1 MIHCNNCGH
10 EIPDTDRFC
19 SVCGTPV
26 GAVPVAPA
34 PVIGIEQEKE
44 CLDNFHR
51 LLKYERLSWKISG
64 IVTLVISCF
73 LGFLSLVYFALS
85 ATEEMF
91 AFLGGY
97 LFVYTILFLPVA
109 IINLKMVKK
118 AEYYMNIVYND
129 VTPVAERCGNV
140 GMIVLSAIFNEI
152 AMIFIIINFVRV
164 KNNKA
169 IIESAAARQQEFR
182 NNQ

>member
-19 SVCGTPV
+19 SVCGSPV
-26 GAVPVAPA
+26 GAIPVAPA

-44 CLDNFHR
+44 CLDDFHR
-51 LLKYERLSWKISG
+51 FLKYERLCWKIFG
-64 IVTLVISCF
+64 IVWLVLSCAIFSIGFIMLLASMAEEFLVGMGFTYMLIS
-73 LGFLSLVYFALS
+73 L
-85 ATEEMF
+85 M
-91 AFLGGY
+91 Y
-97 LFVYTILFLPVA
+97 LPLA

-118 AEYYMNIVYND
+118 AENYMNIVYND
-129 VTPVAERCGNV
+129 VTPVAERCGNA
-140 GMIVLSAIFNEI
+140 GMIVLGAIFNEI
-152 AMIFIIINFVRV
+152 AMVFIIINFVRV